1 MLEIK
6 NIKKSYQNNLVLDID
21 QLQINSGQIFCY
33 LGTNGAGKTT
43 TIELITGIEE
53 PDEGEIKL
61 NSKSLITKSI
71 DVKMNIA
78 YVPDKPILY
87 DHLTGREQLEFMR
100 QVYQLSK
107 VEFNLRVD
115 RLIALFQFENY
126 LSKNISEYSKGTK
139 QKLQLISILIQD
151 VPLYI
156 LDEPFSGLDAQSI
169 ESLKLVL
176 KALAKKGAIVF
187 ISTHLLDVVLDIG
200 DSGVYLQNGKIIEFF
215 SDKDG
220 LYKLKSLM
228 QRHADAGM

>member
-87 DHLTGREQLEFMR
+87 DHLTGQEQLEFMR

-107 VEFNLRVD
+107 DEFNLRVD

-176 KALAKKGAIVF
+176 KELAKKGAIVF

>member
-107 VEFNLRVD
+107 DEFNLRVD

-176 KALAKKGAIVF
+176 KELAKKGAIVF

>member
-107 VEFNLRVD
+107 DEFNLRVD
-115 RLIALFQFENY
+115 RLIALFQFENC

-200 DSGVYLQNGKIIEFF
+200 DSGVYLQNGKIIEVF

>member
-107 VEFNLRVD
+107 DEFNLRVD

-176 KALAKKGAIVF
+176 KELAKKDAIVF

-200 DSGVYLQNGKIIEFF
+200 DSGVYLQNGKIIEVF

>member
-61 NSKSLITKSI
+61 NSKSLITKPI

-107 VEFNLRVD
+107 DEFNLRVD

-176 KALAKKGAIVF
+176 KELAKKGAIVF
-187 ISTHLLDVVLDIG
+187 ISTHFLDVVLDIG
-200 DSGVYLQNGKIIEFF
+200 DSGVYLQNGKIIEVF

>member
-107 VEFNLRVD
+107 DEFNLRVD

-176 KALAKKGAIVF
+176 KELAKKGAIVF

-200 DSGVYLQNGKIIEFF
+200 DSGVYLQNGKIIEVF

>member
-6 NIKKSYQNNLVLDID
+6 NIKKSYQNNLVLDIN
-21 QLQINSGQIFCY
+21 QLQVNSGQIFCY

-53 PDEGEIKL
+53 PDEGEMKL

-87 DHLTGREQLEFMR
+87 DHLTGLEQLEFMR

-107 VEFNLRVD
+107 DEFNLRVD

-176 KALAKKGAIVF
+176 KELAKKGAIVF

-200 DSGVYLQNGKIIEFF
+200 DSGVYLQNGKIIEVF